1 MADDDRR
8 PSLEA
13 PKLFGRRRSTPE
25 PNAPVEPAEP
35 VFEDAGE
42 APAETTVVLVEPFE
56 QPVEPVEPVEPA
68 DARPRRTRR
77 ERRTLPA
84 LPALPT
90 LPGWAAAVLG
100 GLAAG
105 LGLVAFTWLG
115 FRGCEAV
122 RGTSSCGTGPGM
134 VALVLVVVLAVVL
147 GGLVLR
153 ALKVP
158 DPVLTSFLGTG
169 MTGIV
174 CLLFLVDQLDH
185 WSMVLVVPAITVAT
199 FLVSWKV
206 TTTYVDPS

>member
-13 PKLFGRRRSTPE
+13 PKLFGRRRPRPE
-25 PNAPVEPAEP
+25 PSGPAEP

-42 APAETTVVLVEPFE
+42 SPAETTVVLEEPVEV
-56 QPVEPVEPVEPA
+56 VEPVE
-68 DARPRRTRR
+68 DARPRPKRR
-77 ERRTLPA
+77 ERRPPPA
-84 LPALPT
+84 RPSLPT

-105 LGLVAFTWLG
+105 LGLVVLTWLG

-147 GGLVLR
+147 GGVVLR

-185 WSMVLVVPAITVAT
+185 WSMVLAVPAITVAT

-206 TTTYVDPS
+206 TTTYVDPE